1 MAAKLK
7 IFPEAVHLKNALE
20 ANTIEEFDNLF
31 TAPQY
36 GYKDAHDYYE
46 HVSANKVIKNI
57 MSPSCYPIEESKGNK
72 NVTLQITRYGGHVG
86 YVQLNKDSY
95 WLEER
100 MYEYIKDLE
109 KQ

>member
-1 MAAKLK
+1 MAADD
-7 IFPEAVHLKNALE
+7 P
-20 ANTIEEFDNLF
+20 
-31 TAPQY
+31 
-36 GYKDAHDYYE
+36 
-46 HVSANKVIKNI
+46 I